1 MSEHK
6 SFGPKVLLRSEESA
20 GAVALVESVVPPRW
34 EGPPLH
40 HHAFDEGFYVLEG
53 ELTFQLGD
61 ELKSAKAGELVF
73 APADAVH
80 TFANLSDAP
89 ARYLLVITPGGFER
103 YFERIAAKNAGV
115 EPPAW
120 ALEPYPAT
128 TVVGPRIP
136 DRSRLPKRENR
147 V

>member
-1 MSEHK
+1 MSEHRL
-6 SFGPKVLLRSEESA
+6 FHPKVLLRSEESE
-20 GAVALVESVVPPRW
+20 GAVGVVESHVPPGW

-40 HHAFDEGFYVLEG
+40 HHPFDEGFYVLEG
-53 ELTFQLGD
+53 ELTFQLGE
-61 ELKSAKAGELVF
+61 ELRSATPGDFVF

-89 ARYLLVITPGGFER
+89 ARYLVVVTPGGFER
-103 YFERIAAKNAGV
+103 YFERRAAKVKGV

-120 ALEPYPAT
+120 ALEPYPET

-136 DRSRLPKRENR
+136 DRD
-147 V
+147 

>member
-1 MSEHK
+1 MSEHR
-6 SFGPKVLLRSEESA
+6 SFHPKVLLRSEESA
-20 GAVALVESVVPPRW
+20 GAVGVVESHVSPGW

-40 HHAFDEGFYVLEG
+40 HHPFDEGFYVLEG
-53 ELTFQLGD
+53 ELTFQLGE
-61 ELKSAKAGELVF
+61 ELRSATPGDFVF

-89 ARYLLVITPGGFER
+89 ARYLIVVTPGGFER
-103 YFERIAAKNAGV
+103 YFERRAAKVKGV

-120 ALEPYPAT
+120 ALEPYPET

-136 DRSRLPKRENR
+136 DRD
-147 V
+147 

>member
-1 MSEHK
+1 MSEHM
-6 SFGPKVLLRSEESA
+6 SFHPKVLLRSEESA
-20 GAVALVESVVPPRW
+20 GAVGVVESHVPPGW

-40 HHAFDEGFYVLEG
+40 HHPFDEGFYVLEG
-53 ELTFQLGD
+53 ELTFQLGE
-61 ELKSAKAGELVF
+61 ELRSATPGDFVF

-89 ARYLLVITPGGFER
+89 ARYLIVVTPGGFER
-103 YFERIAAKNAGV
+103 YFERRAAKVKGV

-120 ALEPYPAT
+120 ALEPYPET

-136 DRSRLPKRENR
+136 DRD
-147 V
+147 

>member
-1 MSEHK
+1 MSEHS

-20 GAVALVESVVPPRW
+20 GAVGVVESRVPPGFG
-34 EGPPLH
+34 GPPLH

-61 ELKSAKAGELVF
+61 ELRKATPGDLVF

-89 ARYLLVITPGGFER
+89 ARYLIVITPGGFER
-103 YFERIAAKNAGV
+103 YFARRAAKNAGV

-120 ALEPYPAT
+120 ALQPYPET

-136 DRSRLPKRENR
+136 DRD
-147 V
+147 

>member
-20 GAVALVESVVPPRW
+20 GAVGMVESVVPPRW

-40 HHAFDEGFYVLEG
+40 HHAFDEAFYVLEG
-53 ELTFQLGD
+53 ELTFQLG
-61 ELKSAKAGELVF
+61 EEFRSATPGDLVF

-89 ARYLLVITPGGFER
+89 ARYLIVITPGGFER
-103 YFERIAAKNAGV
+103 YFERMAAKNAGV

-120 ALEPYPAT
+120 ALEPYRET
-128 TVVGPRIP
+128 VVVGPRIP
-136 DRSRLPKRENR
+136 DRD
-147 V
+147 